1 MSKAQPKPVE
11 LTDAH
16 KALILQAYTHAA
28 NETERLAIVQAE
40 AQSATLMF
48 NIECRRALGE
58 LGLLTANGW
67 YIEVSDG
74 EVTLTRKPKEP
85 QR

>member
-16 KALILQAYTHAA
+16 KALILRAYTHAA

-58 LGLLTANGW
+58 LGLLTADGW
-67 YIEVSDG
+67 HVEVSDG
-74 EVTLTRKPKEP
+74 EVTLAKKAKEP
-85 QR
+85 TK